1 MSKPFFYRIT
11 AADFLAAVVVVP
23 EEKRGEWV
31 LALALDMV
39 AADEETASNEY
50 TKSIII
56 EAKNFKEK
64 KALAG
69 RKGGNAKPSTAKA
82 KPSTAK
88 AKPSKRKP
96 EAVTETETEYIY
108 GIGEN
113 VRLTKTQHLKLKEK
127 LNGRTEEY
135 IDRLSTY
142 HKINKY
148 KNHYLTILSWWNRD
162 EKQLEE
168 SKPKDFRQIL

>member
-69 RKGGNAKPSTAKA
+69 RKGGKAKPSTAKA

-108 GIGEN
+108 ME
-113 VRLTKTQHLKLKEK
+113 
-127 LNGRTEEY
+127 
-135 IDRLSTY
+135 
-142 HKINKY
+142 
-148 KNHYLTILSWWNRD
+148 
-162 EKQLEE
+162 
-168 SKPKDFRQIL
+168 